1 MKKDYLFLIYL
12 ICFFSILTILRF
24 LTTASFVQIEMLN
37 AYTLMFSVLFALICC
52 LYDYSLKNLILCTI
66 FIGFYVCT
74 IVCKLLTDAVVSER
88 EILCTVGVSII
99 FYASSASML
108 YVSSLLKGTIKK
120 IIKVLA
126 VFLLILFLLAV
137 LIYVGYFFVN
147 EKNLLDAECILTIFQ
162 TNLLEVKA
170 YLLEKNLYLLS
181 IAGAFILGV
190 VTSFVF
196 SFTKLKPN
204 NSKNKILLM
213 TIVVLLYNL
222 IFMTPKMKQNF
233 VYSLSDNVIKTLK
246 SYKEYEQGKE
256 ERYARLENLKGVLK
270 IRQEKGLYVVVI
282 GESTTREHMS
292 GYGYKRLTTPW
303 LNKVIKQQNTIL
315 FKNAYSNHTHTVPAL
330 QYALSEKNQYNDVCA
345 VNAYSLTEI
354 VKAAGFETYWIS
366 NQERFMKK
374 DIPVAVISR
383 TTNKQKFINEHVGQK
398 IMTTYYDDKLV
409 EFFPKID
416 NNKNNIVFFHLMG
429 CQAVYKDRYPKNFKS
444 FKGKNK
450 KVDEYDDAIL
460 YNDFVLSKIYE
471 RVSKEKSFKGLI
483 YISDHGEEPDKGYG
497 HESSKFTYQ
506 MSKIPFVMIFSNSWI
521 KTHKN
526 IFEILKE
533 NQDKYWTSDLFYDVA
548 INIFGIKNIPN
559 RDEKA
564 DISSRNYDMSYEKLK
579 TLHGQRYIK
588 DEKEIDN

>member
-66 FIGFYVCT
+66 FIGFYVCA

-108 YVSSLLKGTIKK
+108 YFSSLLKGTIKK

-147 EKNLLDAECILTIFQ
+147 EKNLLDAECILAIFQ

-213 TIVVLLYNL
+213 TIAVLLYNL

-429 CQAVYKDRYPKNFKS
+429 CHAVYKDRYPKNFKS